1 MTKVQQVIDRL
12 MDGNPI
18 TSHLIV
24 MAIASGMDDII
35 KDADSIMSEE
45 EETIRRGQRPLV
57 SGKHL
62 IDEARRVRLT
72 LEKEFGL

>member
-1 MTKVQQVIDRL
+1 MTQVQQVINDL

-35 KDADSIMSEE
+35 KDADSIISEE
-45 EETIRRGQRPLV
+45 QETIKRGQRPLV
-57 SGKHL
+57 SAEHL
-62 IDEARRVRLT
+62 VNEARRVRLT
-72 LEKEFGL
+72 LKKQFEL